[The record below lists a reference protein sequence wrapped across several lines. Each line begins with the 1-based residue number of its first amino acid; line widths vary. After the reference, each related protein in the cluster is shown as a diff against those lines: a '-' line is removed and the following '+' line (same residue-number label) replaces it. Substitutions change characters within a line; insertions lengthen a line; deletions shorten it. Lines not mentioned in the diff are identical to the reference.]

1 MVETF
6 GYPEYH
12 MVAPAQVRE
21 EIAPELVLQPAAITM
36 ADHLADKIIRYFDDF
51 VGTVKLQKLLYYA
64 NGWSLGKFDR
74 PIYRDRIEAWKHG
87 PVVVDIYRKHAR
99 MSHVSPE
106 WSQGDARFLTR
117 EDIYIADA
125 VLDEYGGLSDWALRD
140 RTHMEAPWR
149 DAWAAARYGEVR
161 GQEVP
166 LDSIRSYFREQL
178 NS

>member
-1 MVETF
+1 MVGIYEHS
-6 GYPEYH
+6 EYRAVSH
-12 MVAPAQVRE
+12 VKVRE
-21 EIAPELVLQPAAITM
+21 EIAAELVLQPATITM
-36 ADHLADKIIRYFDDF
+36 ADHLADKIVRYFDDF

-74 PIYRDRIEAWKHG
+74 PIYSNRIEAWKHG

-99 MSHVSPE
+99 MAHVSPE
-106 WSQGDARFLTR
+106 WSQGDARRLTR
-117 EDIYIADA
+117 EDAYVADA
-125 VLDEYGGLSDWALRD
+125 VLDVYGGLSDWALRD
-140 RTHMEAPWR
+140 LTHKEAPWR

-161 GQEVP
+161 GQEVT